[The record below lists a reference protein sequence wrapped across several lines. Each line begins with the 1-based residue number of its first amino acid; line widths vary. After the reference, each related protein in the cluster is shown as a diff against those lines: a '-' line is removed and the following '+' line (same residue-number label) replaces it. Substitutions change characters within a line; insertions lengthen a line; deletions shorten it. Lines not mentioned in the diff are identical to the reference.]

1 MSVTVSERLT
11 AFLGEWSSRGA
22 PVEAMHEAKRLIL
35 NQLKASV
42 AATTNPAVTILHDWA
57 RAETRPN
64 GGAHALWFGSELSP
78 AHAAVVN
85 GALFEVLDFHD
96 TYIPTFMHAVSAVL
110 PAVLALAEAEGPSGA
125 RVLNALALGLEV
137 ELAIATILMPTAYY
151 RGYVPAGL
159 VGGVGAAA
167 ACSVLAGLDEAA
179 TRNALG
185 LAMCTAF
192 GLYESVGSMGLA
204 YVTGATAR
212 SGLTAF
218 ELARRGLDAPPTAFE
233 GDKGMLVT
241 HSDEDA
247 AKIETVLASL
257 GGEWRIHGQSYKTVP
272 TETITHPVVE
282 CVLALVARARGRTL
296 DRMTFAVQ
304 PIVVTIADE
313 RRDRFGAPSSELMA
327 RFDLRFCAAAAW
339 VRGVFTL
346 AEMRKAAYTRRSARQ
361 FRRLRAGRRVHRR
374 IHREDRRG
382 RVPRQS
388 GPPHDR
394 RPAFG
399 PVPRQR
405 GWAVGAGSD
414 RRDPGRGVGPRPR
427 WLGGAPHRPP
437 QVVLTPERRNADRGT
452 ARGRDPVV
460 QEDRVGHAPAAHPRL
475 GLRPQELR
483 EADASFREG
492 FRGHRLRPSGIR
504 REPRRIPAGRHGRPG
519 GTGFRVD
526 PRPGL

>member
-1 MSVTVSERLT
+1 MTATVSERLV
-11 AFLGEWSSRGA
+11 AFLREWSARGA
-22 PVEAMHEAKRLIL
+22 PADAVHEAKRLLL

-57 RAETRPN
+57 QAETRPN

-110 PAVLALAEAEGPSGA
+110 PAVLALAEAEGQDGV

-137 ELAIATILMPTAYY
+137 EFAIATILMPTAYY

-167 ACSVLAGLDEAA
+167 ACSVLVDLDD
-179 TRNALG
+179 TRMRNAIG

-204 YVTGATAR
+204 YITGTTAR

-257 GGEWRIHGQSYKTVP
+257 GHDWRIHGQSYKTVP

-282 CVLALVARARGRTL
+282 CVLALVQRANGRTL
-296 DRMTFAVQ
+296 DTMTFAVQ

-313 RRDRFGAPSSELMA
+313 RRDRFGDPGSELMA

-346 AEMRKAAYTRRSARQ
+346 AEMREAAYTDLAILALRDRIELVPDEARAS
-361 FRRLRAGRRVHRR
+361 FDGCALEARFTDGSSERIVVDAFLGSPGRRMTDDQLSALFTASADGLVAPDR
-374 IHREDRRG
+374 IDG
-382 RVPRQS
+382 IL
-388 GPPHDR
+388 G
-394 RPAFG
+394 
-399 PVPRQR
+399 
-405 GWAVGAGSD
+405 AVWGLDGAAS
-414 RRDPGRGVGPRPR
+414 
-427 WLGGAPHRPP
+427 
-437 QVVLTPERRNADRGT
+437 
-452 ARGRDPVV
+452 
-460 QEDRVGHAPAAHPRL
+460 
-475 GLRPQELR
+475 LRPL
-483 EADASFREG
+483 
-492 FRGHRLRPSGIR
+492 
-504 REPRRIPAGRHGRPG
+504 
-519 GTGFRVD
+519 VD
-526 PRPGL
+526 LLKLS

>member
-22 PVEAMHEAKRLIL
+22 PAEAMHEAKRLIL

-346 AEMRKAAYTRRSARQ
+346 AEMRKAAYTDPDILALRDRIELVPDEARASFDGCALDAVFTDGSTERIVVDAFLGSPGRRMTDDQLSAL
-361 FRRLRAGRRVHRR
+361 FRASADGLLAPDRIDGILDAVWGLDRAG
-374 IHREDRRG
+374 
-382 RVPRQS
+382 S
-388 GPPHDR
+388 
-394 RPAFG
+394 
-399 PVPRQR
+399 
-405 GWAVGAGSD
+405 
-414 RRDPGRGVGPRPR
+414 VGP
-427 WLGGAPHRPP
+427 LID
-437 QVVLTPERRNADRGT
+437 L
-452 ARGRDPVV
+452 
-460 QEDRVGHAPAAHPRL
+460 L
-475 GLRPQELR
+475 KL
-483 EADASFREG
+483 S
-492 FRGHRLRPSGIR
+492 
-504 REPRRIPAGRHGRPG
+504 
-519 GTGFRVD
+519 
-526 PRPGL
+526 